1 MKRQAHETSSRTGPA
16 HLSILFTFISML
28 YKSLLL
34 INNNKLHTN
43 NNLTNYATITILAAY
58 SVYQSQV
65 ATNHY
70 YSLDLHIISVRNKTT
85 NFVSLLLYILLMCM
99 MSVILLSIHINRDC
113 LISMCLSSNIN
124 FFVTNFKTFFVN
136 LLALTTALTTTNA
149 LMIGI
154 LSTVITSKLIS
165 KLQALTASNCT
176 QGSHFTAICSRVTN
190 IYYQIISILTM
201 CLMTCILS
209 SHANLA
215 NHTTTTAVWISSTA
229 INLQLVVFTWLIYT
243 IATINNMRSSSAFT
257 AADMKSLFKNTN
269 STLSQRCSLSLA
281 VTSGPLQQS
290 LTITRLTAIT
300 WNALRLFLS
309 SSAIF
314 LHNTIIRI
322 ICCYIYT
329 NTSIPNL
336 LSLLVSISIIRS
348 VYSHF
353 LLGIIILP
361 VYSVTTTCLLMS
373 VILTTSAIIH
383 SLYYSTLWLPRLIHY
398 YLFMS
403 TSNSFAPN
411 NLGLSHCPTH
421 HDEREPKDADSPALT
436 AVHGVCSDASP
447 TRKPCLQKKSLGL
460 VLLLGTSAETGA
472 TFRLSQEGSLL
483 QWSPLT
489 IFYSIII
496 NIHMTLLTYYERIT
510 SLTKATCKRCSL
522 SRHTNHT
529 LLATLY
535 LLAALI
541 RSSYNRIMILTKT
554 SRRRTVSR
562 SPISHTLL
570 TSLNMIAVIT
580 LLAIINQPCVMKDLR
595 GPSAIF
601 PSDPLH

>member
-43 NNLTNYATITILAAY
+43 NLTNYATITILAAY
-58 SVYQSQV
+58 SLYQSQV

-70 YSLDLHIISVRNKTT
+70 YSLDLHTISVRNKTTT
-85 NFVSLLLYILLMCM
+85 NFVSLLLYILIMCM

-124 FFVTNFKTFFVN
+124 FFVINFKTFFVN

-149 LMIGI
+149 LITGI

-190 IYYQIISILTM
+190 VYYQIISILTM

-215 NHTTTTAVWISSTA
+215 NHTTTTAVWMSSTT
-229 INLQLVVFTWLIYT
+229 INLQLVVFTWLIYS
-243 IATINNMRSSSAFT
+243 IATINNMRLSSAFT
-257 AADMKSLFKNTN
+257 AASMKSLFKNTN

-314 LHNTIIRI
+314 LHNIIRI

-353 LLGIIILP
+353 FLLGIIILP

-383 SLYYSTLWLPRLIHY
+383 SLYSWYSQATPLHSLWQLPCTNLCHYIKDLSGSTTFTYSSITTIHTTL
-398 YLFMS
+398 
-403 TSNSFAPN
+403 
-411 NLGLSHCPTH
+411 
-421 HDEREPKDADSPALT
+421 
-436 AVHGVCSDASP
+436 
-447 TRKPCLQKKSLGL
+447 
-460 VLLLGTSAETGA
+460 
-472 TFRLSQEGSLL
+472 
-483 QWSPLT
+483 
-489 IFYSIII
+489 
-496 NIHMTLLTYYERIT
+496 
-510 SLTKATCKRCSL
+510 
-522 SRHTNHT
+522 
-529 LLATLY
+529 
-535 LLAALI
+535 
-541 RSSYNRIMILTKT
+541 RSSYNCIMLLTNANC
-554 SRRRTVSR
+554 RRSLPRL
-562 SPISHTLL
+562 PISHTLL
-570 TSLNMIAVIT
+570 YTLNTCTNISNMLLGPLYITLKSYCCHTHTVTDTIAKIVYWVHFIIIT
-580 LLAIINQPCVMKDLR
+580 LLSLLTGDKHTTLFT
-595 GPSAIF
+595 PSQYVYQLTMHGYK
-601 PSDPLH
+601 PK